1 MKLSDMQT
9 SDEVLAEDLKD
20 SAFRAEWERTAL
32 ARAIANQVIA
42 YRANH
47 NLSQSQLAARLGM
60 RQPQVARLE
69 AAEHNPSIETLIRLA
84 GVLDIEFAIDIR
96 PAARPTRLV
105 NKRAQTT
112 AALSVTSVGT
122 TEVLVAAGA

>member
-9 SDEVLAEDLKD
+9 FDEVLAEDLKD
-20 SAFRAEWERTAL
+20 PVFRAEWERTAL
-32 ARAIANQVIA
+32 ARAIANHVIA
-42 YRANH
+42 YRAKH
-47 NLSQSQLAARLGM
+47 DLSQSQLAERLGM

-69 AAEHNPSIETLIRLA
+69 GAEHNPSIETLIKLA

-96 PAARPTRLV
+96 PAARPMRLV

-112 AALSVTSVGT
+112 AALSMTSVGN